1 MEKNKIIIDKI
12 QFTSELFIIKS
23 TCGHI
28 FTSKINKGSVEF
40 SVYNEDNQEINIS
53 NIEEGNIIYIVS
65 FPNKNIDL
73 KEQKNSII
81 KKILV
86 KNKYVFNSDSSE
98 DLEDNTEKYFK

>member
-1 MEKNKIIIDKI
+1 MEKNKIRIDKI
-12 QFTSELFIIKS
+12 QITNDLFIINS

-40 SVYNEDNQEINIS
+40 NVYNEDEQEINIS
-53 NIEEGNIIYIVS
+53 NIEEGDIIYIVS
-65 FPNKNIDL
+65 FPNKKIDI

-98 DLEDNTEKYFK
+98 DLEDDTEKYF